1 MHVLRDR
8 CHLVCN
14 SCFSEWGKGL
24 SNKTSVVSALLDLL
38 KKKSRKS
45 EKQNKIT
52 MKHWHREKDFI
63 WLTSFQFFISFL
75 FLLER
80 SELREALLSFQLS
93 WLSAIYKLISACSFF
108 LPSSLEHP
116 MKSVLRQ
123 GQPFQ
128 YWGLIRR
135 YRAVTFGFKSLV
147 LIL

>member
-24 SNKTSVVSALLDLL
+24 SNKTSEVSVLLDLL
-38 KKKSRKS
+38 KK
-45 EKQNKIT
+45 KIT

-63 WLTSFQFFISFL
+63 LLTSFEFFISFL

-93 WLSAIYKLISACSFF
+93 WLSATYKLISACSVF